1 MALGFDRCG
10 NRGLSGRG
18 EISDTGTEGFFNHRD
33 VELHVH
39 GVLFGGFMDD
49 KEKPI
54 TDKKNFP
61 GPEPEPASVPIVV
74 VPIADLAYLDGRMDG
89 YRKAMLDIMIWS
101 VLLLIASAIVAKSRG
116 FSSVL

>member
-1 MALGFDRCG
+1 M
-10 NRGLSGRG
+10 N
-18 EISDTGTEGFFNHRD
+18 
-33 VELHVH
+33 
-39 GVLFGGFMDD
+39 D

-54 TDKKNFP
+54 TDKDNFP
-61 GPEPEPASVPIVV
+61 ATPEPASVPIVV